1 MDKNLNNIAE
11 ELFGKLRTQFPK
23 VQMGDEESN
32 VTDEEK
38 TARVFKFEY
47 TSDKAILGNVNV
59 SISDDDGLVVIYS
72 NDIVEGQDE
81 YVKNKFF
88 NFLQELREF
97 AKQRFMN
104 FDTRDISKSNLE
116 KRDYEYMANKH
127 GEGTMSESKLFGTS
141 RTSYQQLGDA
151 KLIVKHSA
159 PINFENPAGRAQRI
173 ESIYIENAQGER
185 FKYPFK
191 HLNGARALATHV
203 AHGGNPYDSIG
214 GYVIGLSEELNNL
227 RMFKSYVDRN
237 PVVSEAMGSIQSK
250 VLERIDS
257 VKKEIHNLQNSA
269 RYSAFAES
277 FEESQSAVIP
287 EDIMNDWIDR
297 LTIRTFNEEL
307 KNVFPYIFK
316 LIDESDIPVKDLT
329 IEDLVTEEECKVCGM
344 DPCDCDHAETK
355 EVKEFADYERQ
366 LSKILGERTD
376 IFSDQE
382 ESKQAA
388 IDKLNQLITQPMP
401 VGTDGNNATESLTD
415 VIDDDELMDVFREL
429 ADVNPEQD
437 IRSLIKDYIE
447 IKDKENGTDV
457 LSAIQFPNDLDAEAP
472 EVPAE
477 APPVDPA
484 AAAPTPPVAEGMSN
498 DVEEFLHKVARSGD
512 NGYDMLY
519 NAQKGKYGREIEQAV
534 QDMYDDISIDTGYHG
549 DDDFEQIYD
558 RMMDNIQNDY
568 GQQDVAE
575 TKEDPPFD
583 GPYKKPGDNKDK
595 FGNTVKNPARHAAKK
610 GMADAIAKA
619 KKAGATS
626 ETIIRIAG
634 EEMTL
639 GEAIT
644 KAGMKVE
651 DIFGNKKEAA
661 ANELIE
667 FVKSMFNKEEGTF
680 PKGET
685 GVLIACEKK
694 FGEGSVPVAQQIIEK
709 LQGAVESQR
718 IRELAGIIQQR

>member
-1 MDKNLNNIAE
+1 MDNNLNNIAK
-11 ELFGKLRTQFPK
+11 ELFGKLRTKFPK
-23 VQMGDEESN
+23 IQMGDEESE

-47 TSDKAILGNVNV
+47 TSNKNILGNVNV
-59 SISDDDGLVVIYS
+59 SISDEDGLVVIYS
-72 NDIVEGQDE
+72 NDIVEDQDE

-116 KRDYEYMANKH
+116 KRDYEYMAKKH
-127 GEGTMSESKLFGTS
+127 GEGNMSESKLFGTS
-141 RTSYQQLGDA
+141 KTSYQQLGDA

-159 PINFENPAGRAQRI
+159 PVNFENPAGRAQRI

-227 RMFKSYVDRN
+227 RMFKNYVDRN
-237 PVVSEAMGSIQSK
+237 PVVSEAMGSIHSK
-250 VLERIDS
+250 VIERIDS
-257 VKKEIHNLQNSA
+257 VKKEIHNLQSPA
-269 RYSAFAES
+269 RYAAFAES
-277 FEESQSAVIP
+277 FQESNASVIP

-316 LIDESDIPVKDLT
+316 LVDESDIPVKDLT
-329 IEDLVTEEECKVCGM
+329 IEDLVTEEKCDICDM
-344 DPCDCDHAETK
+344 DPCDCDHSKDTK
-355 EVKEFADYERQ
+355 EVKEFADYTRH
-366 LSKILGERTD
+366 LNRIIGERTD

-382 ESKQAA
+382 ESKNAA
-388 IDKLNQLITQPMP
+388 VEKLNQLVAQPMP
-401 VGTDGNNATESLTD
+401 AGTDGNNAIESLTD
-415 VIDDDELMDVFREL
+415 VIDDDELMDVFKEL
-429 ADVNPEQD
+429 ADINPEQD
-437 IRSLIKDYIE
+437 VRPLIKDYIE

-457 LSAIQFPNDLDAEAP
+457 LSAIQFPADLDAEAP

-477 APPVDPA
+477 EPSAEVPPAEPEAPPAEPEQPA
-484 AAAPTPPVAEGMSN
+484 PVAE
-498 DVEEFLHKVARSGD
+498 E
-512 NGYDMLY
+512 
-519 NAQKGKYGREIEQAV
+519 
-534 QDMYDDISIDTGYHG
+534 
-549 DDDFEQIYD
+549 
-558 RMMDNIQNDY
+558 
-568 GQQDVAE
+568 
-575 TKEDPPFD
+575 KEDPPFD
-583 GPYKKPGDNKDK
+583 GPYKKPGNNKDQY
-595 FGNTVKNPARHAAKK
+595 GNTVKHPARHAAKK
-610 GMADAIAKA
+610 GLAAAIAKA
-619 KKAGATS
+619 KKAGATA
-626 ETIIRIAG
+626 ETVIRIAG

-651 DIFGNKKEAA
+651 DIFNNKEKASTE
-661 ANELIE
+661 ELIE
-667 FVKSMFNKEEGTF
+667 FVKSMFNSQDGTF

-694 FGEGSVPVAQQIIEK
+694 FGEGAVPVAQQVIGK

-718 IRELAGIIQQR
+718 IRELAGITQQR

>member
-59 SISDDDGLVVIYS
+59 SISDKDGLVVIYS

-159 PINFENPAGRAQRI
+159 PVNFENPAGRAQRI

-257 VKKEIHNLQNSA
+257 VKKEIHQLQNSA

-329 IEDLVTEEECKVCGM
+329 IEDLVTEEECKICGM

-366 LSKILGERTD
+366 LSRILGERTD

-437 IRSLIKDYIE
+437 VRSLIKDYIE

-477 APPVDPA
+477 PAAEVPAEAPPVEPA
-484 AAAPTPPVAEGMSN
+484 PAVPAEQPAPVAE
-498 DVEEFLHKVARSGD
+498 E
-512 NGYDMLY
+512 
-519 NAQKGKYGREIEQAV
+519 
-534 QDMYDDISIDTGYHG
+534 
-549 DDDFEQIYD
+549 
-558 RMMDNIQNDY
+558 
-568 GQQDVAE
+568 
-575 TKEDPPFD
+575 KEDPPFD

-610 GMADAIAKA
+610 GMAAAIAKA
-619 KKAGATS
+619 KKAGATA

-667 FVKSMFNKEEGTF
+667 FVKSMFNREEGTF